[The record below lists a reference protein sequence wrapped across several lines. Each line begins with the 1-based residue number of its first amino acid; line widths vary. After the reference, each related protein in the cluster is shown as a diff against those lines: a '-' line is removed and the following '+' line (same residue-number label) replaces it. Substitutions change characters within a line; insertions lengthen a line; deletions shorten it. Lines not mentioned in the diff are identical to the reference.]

1 MKKIDKRVFTYFI
14 IMLLSVI
21 MLLVFAY
28 FSGERIETMEND
40 LADKVSVHEK
50 ITLENQDKIT
60 QLSNKVSEL
69 EKENKR
75 LKELLEESPI
85 ASSGETYQQ
94 SMKILSDIYLLIE
107 NKEFKKAKA
116 ELEKFDTAGADDTV
130 LNFKKALENL
140 IK

>member
-1 MKKIDKRVFTYFI
+1 MKKFDKRVFTYFI

-21 MLLVFAY
+21 LLLVFAY
-28 FSGERIETMEND
+28 LSGEKIETMEND

-69 EKENKR
+69 EKENKK
-75 LKELLEESPI
+75 LKNLLDENSVT
-85 ASSGETYQQ
+85 SNGETYQQ

-107 NKEFKKAKA
+107 NKEFEKAAA
-116 ELEKFDTAGADDTV
+116 ELKKFDTLGADDTI

>member
-1 MKKIDKRVFTYFI
+1 MKKFDKRVFTYFI
-14 IMLLSVI
+14 IMLCCVI
-21 MLLVFAY
+21 LLLVFAY
-28 FSGERIETMEND
+28 LSGEKIETMEND

-60 QLSNKVSEL
+60 ELSNKVKEL
-69 EKENKR
+69 ENENKK
-75 LKELLEESPI
+75 LKEMLDENSI
-85 ASSGETYQQ
+85 VSNGETYQQ

-107 NKEFKKAKA
+107 NKEFEKAKK
-116 ELEKFDTAGADDTV
+116 ELEKFDTTGADDTV

>member
-1 MKKIDKRVFTYFI
+1 MKKFDKRVFTYFI
-14 IMLLSVI
+14 IMMCSVI
-21 MLLVFAY
+21 LLLVFAY
-28 FSGERIETMEND
+28 LSGEKIETMEND

-69 EKENKR
+69 ESENKK
-75 LKELLEESPI
+75 LKELLEESPS
-85 ASSGETYQQ
+85 ASNGETYQQ

-107 NKEFKKAKA
+107 NKEYGKAKT
-116 ELEKFDTAGADDTV
+116 ELKNFDTTGADDTV

-140 IK
+140 VK

>member
-1 MKKIDKRVFTYFI
+1 MRKIDKRVFTYFI

-21 MLLVFAY
+21 LLLVFAY
-28 FSGERIETMEND
+28 LSGEKIETMEND

-60 QLSNKVSEL
+60 ELSNKVKEL
-69 EKENKR
+69 ENENKK
-75 LKELLEESPI
+75 LKDLLDENSI
-85 ASSGETYQQ
+85 VSNGETYQQ

-107 NKEFKKAKA
+107 NKEFEKAKK
-116 ELEKFDTAGADDTV
+116 ELKNFDTTGADDTV